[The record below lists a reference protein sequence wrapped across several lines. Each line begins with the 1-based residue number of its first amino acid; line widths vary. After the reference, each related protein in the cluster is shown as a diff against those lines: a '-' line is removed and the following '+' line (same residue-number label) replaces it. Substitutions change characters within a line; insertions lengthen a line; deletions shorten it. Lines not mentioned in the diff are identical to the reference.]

1 MKEFIVLADVLQ
13 NMVEMVAVG
22 VRDEDLTIVGTGH
35 ELDDLLHP
43 AGGEFVKDVVEKEQ
57 WRGA

>member
-43 AGGEFVKDVVEKEQ
+43 AGVELIEDVVEKQ
-57 WRGA
+57 